1 MTDINNFSL
10 FLFFS
15 FSLFLFFSFSLFLLF
30 FFSFSL
36 LFFFSFSFTLKQL
49 TWPELA
55 RMIVL
60 SQVLTDQGRGRDDI
74 QHALRGS
81 RLPNFRIAK
90 NVARYIRY
98 RLAVRMRVQ
107 GPACGNRVTSK
118 EVEDDKLHQLLGI
131 ENSSDHC
138 VQSHSAVKAKN
149 IPGKLLSLPSIKNN
163 DDVVVY
169 SSESEII
176 AALAVTSSDPV
187 YSETYQRCCKV
198 LIKIAN
204 LNTSKNFFWE
214 IDSVNYPDYYECI
227 RKPIMIAN
235 VTASLVRQ
243 LYGNESMVV
252 AESFYRDMRQVTLN
266 CFAFNTEI
274 TAVHAQAQKIYQVCG
289 VV

>member
-1 MTDINNFSL
+1 
-10 FLFFS
+10 
-15 FSLFLFFSFSLFLLF
+15 
-30 FFSFSL
+30 
-36 LFFFSFSFTLKQL
+36 
-49 TWPELA
+49 
-55 RMIVL
+55 MIVL
-60 SQVLTDQGRGRDDI
+60 SQVLTDQGRGKDDI

-138 VQSHSAVKAKN
+138 VQSHSALKAKN
-149 IPGKLLSLPSIKNN
+149 IPGKLLSLPSTKNN

-214 IDSVNYPDYYECI
+214 IDSINYPDYYECI

-274 TAVHAQAQKIYQVCG
+274 TAVHAQAQKIYQVSGVVWCG
-289 VV
+289 VMWCCIVMCCVVLCCVVSCRAVLLCCVV

>member
-1 MTDINNFSL
+1 
-10 FLFFS
+10 
-15 FSLFLFFSFSLFLLF
+15 
-30 FFSFSL
+30 
-36 LFFFSFSFTLKQL
+36 
-49 TWPELA
+49 
-55 RMIVL
+55 MIVL
-60 SQVLTDQGRGRDDI
+60 SQVLTDQGRGKDDI

-138 VQSHSAVKAKN
+138 VPLHSAVKAKN
-149 IPGKLLSLPSIKNN
+149 VPRTPLSLPLQNNN

-176 AALAVTSSDPV
+176 AALAVTSSDPA

-204 LNTSKNFFWE
+204 LNASKNFFWE
-214 IDSVNYPDYYECI
+214 IDSVNFPEYYECI

-243 LYGNESMVV
+243 LYGSESMVV

-274 TAVHAQAQKIYQVCG
+274 TAVHAQAQKIYQVCA